1 MDDRQLQT
9 VWQQRQVY
17 DRVTHLSAPL
27 GSFLKRD
34 LSRRVRQVGKIAE
47 IWQELLPEELLQ
59 RTSLESFQRGVLTV
73 AVDSASHRFMLQTL
87 LQGGLQRQIQS
98 RFSGTLQRIKLVAGQ
113 FDASNAST
121 LARA

>member
-34 LSRRVRQVGKIAE
+34 LSKRVRQVGKIAE

-98 RFSGTLQRIKLVAGQ
+98 RFSGTLQRIKLVVGQ
-113 FDASNAST
+113 FDAPNAST
-121 LARA
+121 LAKA